1 MPKPTKG
8 PRFGG
13 SPAHQRIIL
22 ANLASQ
28 LFEHGRITTTEAKAK
43 RVQPLAERLIAKAKR
58 GDLHNRRQVLSTI
71 TDKGVVHVLFT
82 EIAPKL
88 ADREGG
94 YTRITKVGN
103 RKGDNAPMAVIEVI
117 TETVEQSRKNK
128 PARPARAEGKPAK
141 GEKAA
146 KDEKVTA
153 DEAAVDETSAAP
165 EADPQAPAADA
176 AAEQAEEQAEAA
188 VEETAAEQA
197 EAEKA

>member
-88 ADREGG
+88 ADRDGG
-94 YTRITKVGN
+94 YTRITKVGP
-103 RKGDNAPMAVIEVI
+103 RKGDNAPMAVIEII
-117 TETVEQSRKNK
+117 TEAVAPKAKPAKAKAAKAEAPKAEAKEEETKVEEETVEAGVEENAV
-128 PARPARAEGKPAK
+128 P
-141 GEKAA
+141 
-146 KDEKVTA
+146 A
-153 DEAAVDETSAAP
+153 DEAAIEET
-165 EADPQAPAADA
+165 EEA
-176 AAEQAEEQAEAA
+176 AASEE
-188 VEETAAEQA
+188 
-197 EAEKA
+197 K